1 MLLPHTTNNDAS
13 RGHKKAMSRLNA
25 STPSIRLSL
34 ALALGL
40 GAASPAWALD
50 ASDFIDR
57 VRVEGNQETQ
67 TDTILREITQ
77 PAGERFD
84 VPRLEADV
92 ARLYKLNFFDRVDY
106 ALEPGPAPDHKT
118 LVVSVKEK
126 QTWMLF
132 PAVTYTSLDGLLL
145 SLNYR
150 KDNLLGTGQSLGAN
164 INLARNYYYYLNYAN
179 PWFGSGKTSL
189 DSTFFAQRVWNN
201 LAIGTNVA
209 MPGLIVE
216 RQGFNATVGRPVF
229 GDPVASQWL
238 GAVVVKAE
246 RTALQD
252 FNQAPLSGSGLFA
265 SGGNADLQAIAGAK
279 LTFDSRD
286 LNLNPTSGW
295 FNSLSAEQ
303 FVPGLGASNLT
314 RLKLDLNRYLPLGGG
329 HTLAVGTRLGHVFSP
344 TGQAVPVYER
354 FFPVVENAV
363 RGWAENPSPQDL
375 SRFTLGSSSGDSF
388 ALASAEYRFPIAW
401 ILAGAVFAD
410 SGLYW
415 DQAKG
420 NFSWERTRSGYGA
433 GLRINMPALGALRID
448 YGMREWAPGDG
459 VLQLAVGHKF

>member
-1 MLLPHTTNNDAS
+1 MKRLIAKTARCLP
-13 RGHKKAMSRLNA
+13 L
-25 STPSIRLSL
+25 L
-34 ALALGL
+34 ALTLWVGGEGSAF
-40 GAASPAWALD
+40 AQPSPPGD
-50 ASDFIDR
+50 RIER
-57 VRVEGNQETQ
+57 VRVEGNQETRAE
-67 TDTILREITQ
+67 TILREITQ
-77 PAGERFD
+77 PAGERLD
-84 VPRLEADV
+84 ALRLEADV

-106 ALEPGPAPDHKT
+106 ALEPGPTPDHQT

-179 PWFGSGKTSL
+179 PWFGAGKTTL
-189 DSTFFAQRVWNN
+189 DSTLFAQRVWNN
-201 LAIGTNVA
+201 LAVGANTA

-216 RQGFNATVGRPVF
+216 RQGFNATMGRPVF

-238 GAVVVKAE
+238 GALVVKAE

-252 FNQAPLSGSGLFA
+252 FNQAPLSGGALFA

-286 LNLNPTSGW
+286 LNLNPTSGY

-329 HTLAVGTRLGHVFSP
+329 HTLAVGTRVGHVFSP
-344 TGQAVPVYER
+344 VGQAVPVYER

-363 RGWAENPSPQDL
+363 RGWAENPSPEEL
-375 SRFTLGSSSGDSF
+375 ARFTLGSSSGDSF

-401 ILAGAVFAD
+401 IIAGALFAD
-410 SGLYW
+410 SGLFW

-420 NFSWERTRSGYGA
+420 NFAWERTRSGYGA

-448 YGMREWAPGDG
+448 YGMREWAPADG

>member
-1 MLLPHTTNNDAS
+1 MPAHAEGA
-13 RGHKKAMSRLNA
+13 R
-25 STPSIRLSL
+25 PS
-34 ALALGL
+34 A
-40 GAASPAWALD
+40 
-50 ASDFIDR
+50 FIEGI
-57 VRVEGNQETQ
+57 RVEGNQETR
-67 TDTILREITQ
+67 TATILREITQ
-77 PAGERFD
+77 PAGEPLD
-84 VPRLEADV
+84 ALRLEADL
-92 ARLYKLNFFDRVDY
+92 ARIYKLNFFDRVGY
-106 ALEPGPAPDHKT
+106 ALEPGKDPAHST

-164 INLARNYYYYLNYAN
+164 VNLARNYYYYLNYAN
-179 PWFGSGKTSL
+179 PWLSSGRTTL

-201 LAIGTNVA
+201 LAVGPNVSS
-209 MPGLIVE
+209 PGLIVE
-216 RQGFNATVGRPVF
+216 RQGFNATVGRPVL
-229 GDPVASQWL
+229 GDPIASQWL
-238 GAVVVKAE
+238 GALIVKAE

-252 FNQAPLSGSGLFA
+252 FNQVPLSGKALFA
-265 SGGNADLQAIAGAK
+265 SGRDADVQVIAGAK

-295 FNSLSAEQ
+295 FNTLSAEQ

-314 RLKLDLNRYLPLGGG
+314 RLKLDVNHYLPFGGG
-329 HTLAVGTRLGHVFSP
+329 HTLALGGRLGHLWSM
-344 TGQAVPVYER
+344 TGEAVPVYER

-363 RGWAENPSPQDL
+363 RGWPENPSPEEL
-375 SRFTLGSSSGDSF
+375 SRFTQGSSSGDSF
-388 ALASAEYRFPIAW
+388 ALASAEYRFPLAW

-410 SGLYW
+410 SGLFW

-420 NFSWERTRSGYGA
+420 GFAWDRARSGYGA

-448 YGMREWAPGDG
+448 YGMKRWDPAGG

>member
-1 MLLPHTTNNDAS
+1 MTAPLLAIALCAGLWAAVPA
-13 RGHKKAMSRLNA
+13 RAEA
-25 STPSIRLSL
+25 APS
-34 ALALGL
+34 
-40 GAASPAWALD
+40 AAS
-50 ASDFIDR
+50 IDG
-57 VRVEGNQETQ
+57 VRVEGNHETRA
-67 TDTILREITQ
+67 DTILREITQ
-77 PAGERFD
+77 RAGEPLD
-84 VPRLEADV
+84 ALRLEADL

-106 ALEPGPAPDHKT
+106 ALESSQDPARAT

-179 PWFGSGKTSL
+179 PWFGSGKTTL
-189 DSTFFAQRVWNN
+189 DSTLFAQRVWNN
-201 LAIGTNVA
+201 LAVGANVA

-229 GDPVASQWL
+229 GDPIASQWQ
-238 GAVVVKAE
+238 GALVVKAE

-252 FNQAPLSGSGLFA
+252 FNQAPLGGSALFA
-265 SGGNADLQAIAGAK
+265 SGGNADVQAIAGAK

-295 FNSLSAEQ
+295 FNALSAEQ

-314 RLKLDLNRYLPLGGG
+314 RLKLDLSRYLPLGGG
-329 HTLAVGTRLGHVFSP
+329 HTLALGTRVGHVFSP
-344 TGQAVPVYER
+344 TGEAVPVYER

-363 RGWAENPSPQDL
+363 RGWPENPSPEEL
-375 SRFTLGSSSGDSF
+375 ARFTLGSSSGDSY

-401 ILAGAVFAD
+401 LLSGALFAD
-410 SGLYW
+410 SGLFW
-415 DQAKG
+415 DQAKD
-420 NFSWERTRSGYGA
+420 NFSWDRTRSGYGA
-433 GLRINMPALGALRID
+433 GLRVNMPALGALRID
-448 YGMREWAPGDG
+448 YGMKEWDPAGG